1 MRLRFLF
8 DLLMPFRHWR
18 RRRRIARLHEGIDR
32 EQRSIEALEAAK
44 SEPEIEAVLAQ
55 RRSRRSRRAMLVAT
69 AVVAIGTAAGASA
82 FVATRDGGAKA
93 ARSDPQVAG
102 EMAAE
107 HVVDKRPP
115 ACPFFNPPS
124 PDVLVKHRSF
134 RFEDGGGFS
143 NFFFSLVHPPG
154 FSQAPLYTQHYEL
167 FVRKAPHVRIRVG
180 YRTDAEAGDPDFF
193 LALARSSLRETRG
206 FVNLGTRREVVGC
219 EPTLRWD
226 YERVVDGERLRA
238 ERYFLVTST
247 KIYHHTAYDILFEA
261 PAKAWRHWHPVFAYV
276 KASFRVDWH
285 MAGTKPP
292 RPR

>member
-8 DLLMPFRHWR
+8 DLLMPFRRWR
-18 RRRRIARLHEGIDR
+18 RSRRVARLHERIDH
-32 EQRSIEALEAAK
+32 EQRSIDALEAAK
-44 SEPEIEAVLAQ
+44 SEAKIEAVLARRRQ
-55 RRSRRSRRAMLVAT
+55 TRSRRVMLVAT
-69 AVVAIGTAAGASA
+69 GVVAIGTAAGASA
-82 FVATRDGGAKA
+82 FVAARPDSHPAREVAAK
-93 ARSDPQVAG
+93 
-102 EMAAE
+102 
-107 HVVDKRPP
+107 HWVDRRPA

-124 PDVLVKHRSF
+124 PDVPLKHRQF